1 MSKISGHEMRGDAER
16 KCLEAVQR
24 CIFESS
30 PFRNETAY
38 TVSED
43 EFFENYYL
51 YAKPVEQIFFG
62 MSEDDIV
69 HFENLLRL
77 VKPNSAPSEFP
88 DFTSDRGFVEHF
100 QVSSSEIT
108 KRAGAL
114 HKKEYAEFQ
123 KVANQ
128 KERQLMDEMNEHPE
142 SGKIETLTQVFT
154 YPRHS
159 YEYFCTSF
167 KKTWE
172 HHAESL
178 DQYGGCKDIA
188 VFMIEYQEHTLH
200 MCENFSGLQ
209 LKENIFYGD
218 LLKGERYSYYR
229 LSRDKKLL
237 NYIYGYKSIIDYV
250 VMVTDDE
257 LPEIIKVE
265 NIPEL
270 LKLNPHGFLIES
282 AMYMSEMHYFSGMS
296 VHIDEKDGEPNE

>member
-1 MSKISGHEMRGDAER
+1 MRGDAER

-237 NYIYGYKSIIDYV
+237 NYIYGYKSIKDYV
-250 VMVTDDE
+250 VIVTDDE
-257 LPEIIKVE
+257 FPEIIKVE

>member
-1 MSKISGHEMRGDAER
+1 MRGDAER

-178 DQYGGCKDIA
+178 DQYGGCKDMA
-188 VFMIEYQEHTLH
+188 AFMIEYQEHTLH
-200 MCENFSGLQ
+200 MCEDFSELK
-209 LKENIFYGD
+209 LKEKISYGD
-218 LLKGERYSYYR
+218 LFKSERYSYYR
-229 LSRDKKLL
+229 LSRDKNLL
-237 NYIYGYKSIIDYV
+237 NYIYGYKGKIDYV

-282 AMYMSEMHYFSGMS
+282 TMCMSEMRYFSGMS
-296 VHIDEKDGEPNE
+296 VHIDKKDGEPNE

>member
-1 MSKISGHEMRGDAER
+1 MRGDAER

-128 KERQLMDEMNEHPE
+128 KERKLMDEMNEHPE

-178 DQYGGCKDIA
+178 DQYGGCKDMA
-188 VFMIEYQEHTLH
+188 AFMIEYQEHTLH
-200 MCENFSGLQ
+200 MCEDFSELK
-209 LKENIFYGD
+209 LKEKISYGD
-218 LLKGERYSYYR
+218 LFKGERYSYYR
-229 LSRDKKLL
+229 LSRDKNLL
-237 NYIYGYKSIIDYV
+237 NYIYGYKGKIDYV

-270 LKLNPHGFLIES
+270 LKLNLHGFLIES
-282 AMYMSEMHYFSGMS
+282 TMCMSEMRYFSGMS
-296 VHIDEKDGEPNE
+296 VHIDKKDGEPNE

>member
-1 MSKISGHEMRGDAER
+1 MRGDAER

-178 DQYGGCKDIA
+178 DQYGGCKDMA
-188 VFMIEYQEHTLH
+188 AFMIEYQEHTLH
-200 MCENFSGLQ
+200 MCEDFSELK
-209 LKENIFYGD
+209 LKEKISYGD
-218 LLKGERYSYYR
+218 LFKGERYSYYR

>member
-1 MSKISGHEMRGDAER
+1 MRGDAER

-38 TVSED
+38 TVSEN

-178 DQYGGCKDIA
+178 DQYGGCKDMA
-188 VFMIEYQEHTLH
+188 AFMIEYQEHTLH
-200 MCENFSGLQ
+200 MCEDFSELK
-209 LKENIFYGD
+209 LKEKISYGD
-218 LLKGERYSYYR
+218 LFKGERYSYYQ
-229 LSRDKKLL
+229 LSRDKNLL
-237 NYIYGYKSIIDYV
+237 NYIYGYKGKIDYV

-282 AMYMSEMHYFSGMS
+282 TMCMSEMRYFSGMS
-296 VHIDEKDGEPNE
+296 VHIDKKDGEPNE

>member
-1 MSKISGHEMRGDAER
+1 MRGDAER

-88 DFTSDRGFVEHF
+88 DFTSDRGLVEHF

-178 DQYGGCKDIA
+178 DQYGGCKDMA
-188 VFMIEYQEHTLH
+188 AFMIEYQEHTLH
-200 MCENFSGLQ
+200 MCEDFSELK
-209 LKENIFYGD
+209 LKEKISYGD
-218 LLKGERYSYYR
+218 LFKGERYSYYR
-229 LSRDKKLL
+229 LSRDKNLL
-237 NYIYGYKSIIDYV
+237 NYIYGYKGKIDYV

-282 AMYMSEMHYFSGMS
+282 TMCMSEMRYFSGMS
-296 VHIDEKDGEPNE
+296 VHIDKKDGEPNE

>member
-1 MSKISGHEMRGDAER
+1 MRGDAER

-51 YAKPVEQIFFG
+51 YAKPGGQIFFG

-178 DQYGGCKDIA
+178 AQYGGCKDIA

-200 MCENFSGLQ
+200 MCEDFSELK
-209 LKENIFYGD
+209 LKEKFSYGD
-218 LLKGERYSYYR
+218 LLKDERYSYYR
-229 LSRDKKLL
+229 LSRDKNLL
-237 NYIYGYKSIIDYV
+237 NYIYGYKGKIDYV

-296 VHIDEKDGEPNE
+296 VHIDKKDGELNE

>member
-1 MSKISGHEMRGDAER
+1 MRGDAER

-172 HHAESL
+172 YHAESL
-178 DQYGGCKDIA
+178 DQYGGCKDMA
-188 VFMIEYQEHTLH
+188 AFMIEYQEHTLH
-200 MCENFSGLQ
+200 MCEDFSELK
-209 LKENIFYGD
+209 LKEKISYGD
-218 LLKGERYSYYR
+218 LFKGERYSYYR
-229 LSRDKKLL
+229 LSRDKNLL
-237 NYIYGYKSIIDYV
+237 NYIYGYKGKIDYV

-282 AMYMSEMHYFSGMS
+282 TMCMSEMRYFSGMS
-296 VHIDEKDGEPNE
+296 VHIDKKDGEPNE

>member
-1 MSKISGHEMRGDAER
+1 MRGDAER

-167 KKTWE
+167 KKTWG
-172 HHAESL
+172 AS
-178 DQYGGCKDIA
+178 CRKPRPIWR
-188 VFMIEYQEHTLH
+188 V
-200 MCENFSGLQ
+200 
-209 LKENIFYGD
+209 
-218 LLKGERYSYYR
+218 
-229 LSRDKKLL
+229 
-237 NYIYGYKSIIDYV
+237 
-250 VMVTDDE
+250 
-257 LPEIIKVE
+257 
-265 NIPEL
+265 
-270 LKLNPHGFLIES
+270 
-282 AMYMSEMHYFSGMS
+282 
-296 VHIDEKDGEPNE
+296 

>member
-1 MSKISGHEMRGDAER
+1 MRGDAER

-178 DQYGGCKDIA
+178 DQYGGCKDMA
-188 VFMIEYQEHTLH
+188 AFMIEYQEHTLH
-200 MCENFSGLQ
+200 MCEDFSKLK
-209 LKENIFYGD
+209 LKEKISYGD

-229 LSRDKKLL
+229 LSRDKNIL
-237 NYIYGYKSIIDYV
+237 NYIYGYKDKIDYV
-250 VMVTDDE
+250 VMVTGDE

>member
-1 MSKISGHEMRGDAER
+1 MRGDAER

-178 DQYGGCKDIA
+178 DQYGGCKDMA
-188 VFMIEYQEHTLH
+188 AFMIEYQEHTLH
-200 MCENFSGLQ
+200 MCEDVSELK
-209 LKENIFYGD
+209 LKEKISYGD
-218 LLKGERYSYYR
+218 LFKGERYSYYR
-229 LSRDKKLL
+229 LSRDKNLL
-237 NYIYGYKSIIDYV
+237 NYIYGYKGKIDYV

-282 AMYMSEMHYFSGMS
+282 TMCMSEMRYFSGMS
-296 VHIDEKDGEPNE
+296 VHIDKKDGEPNE

>member
-1 MSKISGHEMRGDAER
+1 
-16 KCLEAVQR
+16 
-24 CIFESS
+24 
-30 PFRNETAY
+30 
-38 TVSED
+38 
-43 EFFENYYL
+43 
-51 YAKPVEQIFFG
+51 

-178 DQYGGCKDIA
+178 DQYGGCKDMA
-188 VFMIEYQEHTLH
+188 AFMIEYQEHTLH
-200 MCENFSGLQ
+200 MCEDFSKLK
-209 LKENIFYGD
+209 LKEKISYGD

-229 LSRDKKLL
+229 LSRDKNIL
-237 NYIYGYKSIIDYV
+237 NYIYGYKDKIDYV
-250 VMVTDDE
+250 VMVTGDE

>member
-1 MSKISGHEMRGDAER
+1 MRGDAER

-178 DQYGGCKDIA
+178 DQYGGCKDMA
-188 VFMIEYQEHTLH
+188 AFMIEYQEHTLH
-200 MCENFSGLQ
+200 MCEDFSKLK
-209 LKENIFYGD
+209 LKEKISYGD

-229 LSRDKKLL
+229 LSRDKNIL
-237 NYIYGYKSIIDYV
+237 NYIYGYKDKIDYV
-250 VMVTDDE
+250 VMVTGDE

-282 AMYMSEMHYFSGMS
+282 TMCMSEMRYFSGMS
-296 VHIDEKDGEPNE
+296 VHIDKKDGEPNE

>member
-1 MSKISGHEMRGDAER
+1 MRGDAER

-38 TVSED
+38 IVSED

-178 DQYGGCKDIA
+178 DQYGGCKDMA
-188 VFMIEYQEHTLH
+188 AFMIEYQEHTLH
-200 MCENFSGLQ
+200 MCEDFSELK
-209 LKENIFYGD
+209 LKEKISYGD
-218 LLKGERYSYYR
+218 LFKGERYSYYR
-229 LSRDKKLL
+229 LSRDKNLL
-237 NYIYGYKSIIDYV
+237 NYIYGYKGKIDYV

-282 AMYMSEMHYFSGMS
+282 TMCMSEMRYFSGMS
-296 VHIDEKDGEPNE
+296 VHIDKKDGEPNE

>member
-1 MSKISGHEMRGDAER
+1 MRGDAER
-16 KCLEAVQR
+16 KCLKAVQR
-24 CIFESS
+24 CIFKSS

-51 YAKPVEQIFFG
+51 YAKPGGQIFFG

-200 MCENFSGLQ
+200 MCEDFSELK
-209 LKENIFYGD
+209 LKEKFSYGD
-218 LLKGERYSYYR
+218 LLKDERYSYYR
-229 LSRDKKLL
+229 LSRDKNLL
-237 NYIYGYKSIIDYV
+237 NYIYGYKGKIDYV

-296 VHIDEKDGEPNE
+296 VHIDKKDGELNE

>member
-1 MSKISGHEMRGDAER
+1 MRGDAER

-43 EFFENYYL
+43 DFFENYYL

-178 DQYGGCKDIA
+178 DQYGGCKDMA
-188 VFMIEYQEHTLH
+188 AFMIEYQEHTLH
-200 MCENFSGLQ
+200 MCEDFSE
-209 LKENIFYGD
+209 LKLKGKISYGD
-218 LLKGERYSYYR
+218 LFKGERYSYYR
-229 LSRDKKLL
+229 LSRDKNLL
-237 NYIYGYKSIIDYV
+237 NYIYGYKGKIDYV

-282 AMYMSEMHYFSGMS
+282 TMCMSEMRYFSGMS
-296 VHIDEKDGEPNE
+296 VHIDKKDGEPNE

>member
-1 MSKISGHEMRGDAER
+1 MRGDAER

-178 DQYGGCKDIA
+178 DQYGGCKDMA
-188 VFMIEYQEHTLH
+188 AFMIEYQEHTLH
-200 MCENFSGLQ
+200 MCEDFSELK
-209 LKENIFYGD
+209 LKEKISYGD
-218 LLKGERYSYYR
+218 LFKGECYSYYR
-229 LSRDKKLL
+229 LSRDKNLL
-237 NYIYGYKSIIDYV
+237 NYIYGYKGKIDYV

-282 AMYMSEMHYFSGMS
+282 TMCMSEMRYFSGMS
-296 VHIDEKDGEPNE
+296 VHIDKKDGEPNE

>member
-1 MSKISGHEMRGDAER
+1 MRGDAER

-178 DQYGGCKDIA
+178 DQYGGCKDKA
-188 VFMIEYQEHTLH
+188 AFMIEYQEHTLH
-200 MCENFSGLQ
+200 MCEDFSELK
-209 LKENIFYGD
+209 LKEKISYGD
-218 LLKGERYSYYR
+218 LFKGERYSYYR
-229 LSRDKKLL
+229 LSRDKNLL
-237 NYIYGYKSIIDYV
+237 NYIYGYKGKIDYV

-282 AMYMSEMHYFSGMS
+282 TMCMSEMRYFSGMS
-296 VHIDEKDGEPNE
+296 VHIDKKDGEPNE

>member
-1 MSKISGHEMRGDAER
+1 MRGDAER
-16 KCLEAVQR
+16 KCLKAVQR

-51 YAKPVEQIFFG
+51 YAKPGGQIFFG

-200 MCENFSGLQ
+200 MCEDFSELK
-209 LKENIFYGD
+209 LKEKFSYGD
-218 LLKGERYSYYR
+218 LLKDERYSYYR
-229 LSRDKKLL
+229 LSRDKNLL
-237 NYIYGYKSIIDYV
+237 NYIYGYKGKIDYV

-296 VHIDEKDGEPNE
+296 VHIDKKDGELNE

>member
-1 MSKISGHEMRGDAER
+1 MRGDAER

-154 YPRHS
+154 YSRHS

-178 DQYGGCKDIA
+178 DQYGGCKDMA
-188 VFMIEYQEHTLH
+188 AFMIEYQEHTLH
-200 MCENFSGLQ
+200 MCEDFSELK
-209 LKENIFYGD
+209 LKEKISYGD
-218 LLKGERYSYYR
+218 LFKGERYSYYR
-229 LSRDKKLL
+229 LSRDKNLL
-237 NYIYGYKSIIDYV
+237 NYIYGYKGKIDYV

-282 AMYMSEMHYFSGMS
+282 TMCMSEMRYFSGMS
-296 VHIDEKDGEPNE
+296 VHIDKKDGEPNE

>member
-1 MSKISGHEMRGDAER
+1 MRGDAER

-178 DQYGGCKDIA
+178 DQYGGCKDMA
-188 VFMIEYQEHTLH
+188 AFMIEYQEHTLH
-200 MCENFSGLQ
+200 MCEDFSELK
-209 LKENIFYGD
+209 LKEKISYGD
-218 LLKGERYSYYR
+218 LFKGERYSYYR
-229 LSRDKKLL
+229 LSRDKNLL
-237 NYIYGYKSIIDYV
+237 NYIYGYKGKIDYV

-282 AMYMSEMHYFSGMS
+282 TMCMSEMRYSSGMS
-296 VHIDEKDGEPNE
+296 VHIDKKDGEPNE

>member
-1 MSKISGHEMRGDAER
+1 
-16 KCLEAVQR
+16 
-24 CIFESS
+24 
-30 PFRNETAY
+30 
-38 TVSED
+38 
-43 EFFENYYL
+43 
-51 YAKPVEQIFFG
+51 
-62 MSEDDIV
+62 
-69 HFENLLRL
+69 
-77 VKPNSAPSEFP
+77 
-88 DFTSDRGFVEHF
+88 
-100 QVSSSEIT
+100 
-108 KRAGAL
+108 
-114 HKKEYAEFQ
+114 
-123 KVANQ
+123 
-128 KERQLMDEMNEHPE
+128 MDEMNEHPE

-178 DQYGGCKDIA
+178 AQYGGCKDIA

-200 MCENFSGLQ
+200 MCEDFSELK
-209 LKENIFYGD
+209 LKEKFSYGD
-218 LLKGERYSYYR
+218 LLKDERYSYYR
-229 LSRDKKLL
+229 LSRDKNLL
-237 NYIYGYKSIIDYV
+237 NYIYGYKGKIDYV

-296 VHIDEKDGEPNE
+296 VHIDKKDGELNE

>member
-1 MSKISGHEMRGDAER
+1 MRGDAER
-16 KCLEAVQR
+16 KCLKAVQR

-51 YAKPVEQIFFG
+51 YAKPGGQIFFG

-128 KERQLMDEMNEHPE
+128 EERQLMDEMNEHPE

-200 MCENFSGLQ
+200 MCEDFSELK
-209 LKENIFYGD
+209 LKEKFSYGD
-218 LLKGERYSYYR
+218 LLKDERYSYYR
-229 LSRDKKLL
+229 LSRDKNLL
-237 NYIYGYKSIIDYV
+237 NYIYGYKGKIDYV

-296 VHIDEKDGEPNE
+296 VHIDKKDGELNE

>member
-1 MSKISGHEMRGDAER
+1 MRGDAER
-16 KCLEAVQR
+16 KCLKAVQR

-30 PFRNETAY
+30 PFRNKTAY

-51 YAKPVEQIFFG
+51 YAKPGGQIFFG

-200 MCENFSGLQ
+200 MCEDFSELK
-209 LKENIFYGD
+209 LKEKFSYGD
-218 LLKGERYSYYR
+218 LLKDERYSYYR
-229 LSRDKKLL
+229 LSRDKNLL
-237 NYIYGYKSIIDYV
+237 NYIYGYKGKIDYV

-296 VHIDEKDGEPNE
+296 VHIDKKDGELNE

>member
-1 MSKISGHEMRGDAER
+1 MRGDAER

-178 DQYGGCKDIA
+178 DQYGGCKDMA
-188 VFMIEYQEHTLH
+188 AFMIEYQEHTLH
-200 MCENFSGLQ
+200 MCEDFSELK
-209 LKENIFYGD
+209 LKEKISYGD
-218 LLKGERYSYYR
+218 LFKGERYSYYR
-229 LSRDKKLL
+229 LSRDKNLL
-237 NYIYGYKSIIDYV
+237 NYIYGYKGKIDYV
-250 VMVTDDE
+250 VMVADDE

-282 AMYMSEMHYFSGMS
+282 TMCMSEMRYFSGMS
-296 VHIDEKDGEPNE
+296 VCSFAKKQKTD

>member
-1 MSKISGHEMRGDAER
+1 MPNFK
-16 KCLEAVQR
+16 K
-24 CIFESS
+24 
-30 PFRNETAY
+30 
-38 TVSED
+38 
-43 EFFENYYL
+43 
-51 YAKPVEQIFFG
+51 
-62 MSEDDIV
+62 
-69 HFENLLRL
+69 LR
-77 VKPNSAPSEFP
+77 
-88 DFTSDRGFVEHF
+88 T
-100 QVSSSEIT
+100 
-108 KRAGAL
+108 
-114 HKKEYAEFQ
+114 
-123 KVANQ
+123 

-200 MCENFSGLQ
+200 MCEDFSELK
-209 LKENIFYGD
+209 LKEKFSYGD
-218 LLKGERYSYYR
+218 LLKDERYSYYR
-229 LSRDKKLL
+229 LSRDKNLL
-237 NYIYGYKSIIDYV
+237 NYIYGYKGKIDYV

-296 VHIDEKDGEPNE
+296 VHIDKKDGELNE

>member
-1 MSKISGHEMRGDAER
+1 MRGDAER

-178 DQYGGCKDIA
+178 DQYGGCKDMA
-188 VFMIEYQEHTLH
+188 AFMIEYQEHTLH
-200 MCENFSGLQ
+200 MCEDFSELK
-209 LKENIFYGD
+209 LKEKISYGD
-218 LLKGERYSYYR
+218 LLKYEHYSYYR
-229 LSRDKKLL
+229 LSRDKNIL
-237 NYIYGYKSIIDYV
+237 NYIYGYKDKIDYV
-250 VMVTDDE
+250 VMVTGDE

-282 AMYMSEMHYFSGMS
+282 TMCMSEMRYFSGMS
-296 VHIDEKDGEPNE
+296 VHIDKKDGEPNE

>member
-1 MSKISGHEMRGDAER
+1 MRGDAER

-30 PFRNETAY
+30 PFRNETVY

-178 DQYGGCKDIA
+178 DQYGGCKDMA
-188 VFMIEYQEHTLH
+188 AFMIEYQEHTLH
-200 MCENFSGLQ
+200 MCEDFSELK
-209 LKENIFYGD
+209 LKEKISYGD

-229 LSRDKKLL
+229 LSRDKNIL
-237 NYIYGYKSIIDYV
+237 NYIYGYKDKIDYV
-250 VMVTDDE
+250 VMVTGDE

-282 AMYMSEMHYFSGMS
+282 TMCMSEMRYFSGMS
-296 VHIDEKDGEPNE
+296 VHIDKKDGEPNE

>member
-1 MSKISGHEMRGDAER
+1 MRGDAER

>member
-1 MSKISGHEMRGDAER
+1 
-16 KCLEAVQR
+16 
-24 CIFESS
+24 
-30 PFRNETAY
+30 
-38 TVSED
+38 
-43 EFFENYYL
+43 
-51 YAKPVEQIFFG
+51 
-62 MSEDDIV
+62 
-69 HFENLLRL
+69 
-77 VKPNSAPSEFP
+77 
-88 DFTSDRGFVEHF
+88 
-100 QVSSSEIT
+100 
-108 KRAGAL
+108 
-114 HKKEYAEFQ
+114 
-123 KVANQ
+123 
-128 KERQLMDEMNEHPE
+128 MDEMNEHPE

-200 MCENFSGLQ
+200 MCEDFSELK
-209 LKENIFYGD
+209 LKEKFSYGD
-218 LLKGERYSYYR
+218 LLKDERYSYYR
-229 LSRDKKLL
+229 LSRDKNLL
-237 NYIYGYKSIIDYV
+237 NYIYGYKGKIDYV

-282 AMYMSEMHYFSGMS
+282 AMYMSKMHYFSGMS
-296 VHIDEKDGEPNE
+296 VHIDKKDGELNE

>member
-1 MSKISGHEMRGDAER
+1 MRGDAER
-16 KCLEAVQR
+16 KCLKAVQR

-30 PFRNETAY
+30 PFRKETAY

-51 YAKPVEQIFFG
+51 YAKPGGQIFFG

-200 MCENFSGLQ
+200 MCEDFSELK
-209 LKENIFYGD
+209 LKEKFSYGD
-218 LLKGERYSYYR
+218 LLKDERYSYYR
-229 LSRDKKLL
+229 LSRDKNLL
-237 NYIYGYKSIIDYV
+237 NYIYGYKGKIDYV
-250 VMVTDDE
+250 VMVTEDE

-296 VHIDEKDGEPNE
+296 VHIDKKDGELNE

>member
-1 MSKISGHEMRGDAER
+1 MRGDAER

-142 SGKIETLTQVFT
+142 SEKIETLTQVFT

>member
-1 MSKISGHEMRGDAER
+1 MRGDAER

-178 DQYGGCKDIA
+178 DQYGGCKDMA
-188 VFMIEYQEHTLH
+188 AFMIEYQEHTLH
-200 MCENFSGLQ
+200 MCEDFSELK
-209 LKENIFYGD
+209 LKEKISYGD
-218 LLKGERYSYYR
+218 LFKGERYSYYR
-229 LSRDKKLL
+229 LSRDKNLL
-237 NYIYGYKSIIDYV
+237 NYIYGYKGKIDYV

-270 LKLNPHGFLIES
+270 LKLNPYGFLIES
-282 AMYMSEMHYFSGMS
+282 TMCMSEMRYFSGMS
-296 VHIDEKDGEPNE
+296 VHIDKKDGEPNE

>member
-1 MSKISGHEMRGDAER
+1 
-16 KCLEAVQR
+16 
-24 CIFESS
+24 
-30 PFRNETAY
+30 
-38 TVSED
+38 
-43 EFFENYYL
+43 
-51 YAKPVEQIFFG
+51 